1 MKVIKIFD
9 LILLLI
15 MVAIGTI
22 YEIYPR
28 IIPDWL
34 FNTMWIVGP
43 IALITFGIVIYT
55 EKKQN
60 KK

>member
-1 MKVIKIFD
+1 MKIVKTVD

-15 MVAIGTI
+15 LAVTGTL
-22 YEIYPR
+22 YEICPR

>member
-1 MKVIKIFD
+1 MKVIKIID

-28 IIPDWL
+28 IIPDGL
-34 FNTMWIVGP
+34 FNTMWIIGPVG
-43 IALITFGIVIYT
+43 LIIFGITLYI

>member
-1 MKVIKIFD
+1 MKVIKIID

-34 FNTMWIVGP
+34 FNTMWIIGPVG
-43 IALITFGIVIYT
+43 LIIFGITLYI